1 MTIIAN
7 CLSYTQSEAEKL
19 MANNLL
25 VSNEQVKFESNYGC
39 GEFLEN
45 SFSSI
50 IKWEEVKEIML
61 SEYDELWKE
70 LAKL

>member
-1 MTIIAN
+1 
-7 CLSYTQSEAEKL
+7 